1 MIWLLRLLALAVVWF
16 LIGRLW
22 RWLRGRETKS
32 ARSVP
37 PTHRG
42 SFKRDPVC
50 GAHVDASLALE
61 AVEDGERFYFCSPQC
76 RETFHIRPRTLAGT
90 GK

>member
-1 MIWLLRLLALAVVWF
+1 MIWLLRLLALAVVWV
-16 LIGRLW
+16 LISGLS
-22 RWLRGRETKS
+22 RWLRGRELES
-32 ARSVP
+32 ALSAP
-37 PTHRG
+37 TTHRG

-76 RETFHIRPRTLAGT
+76 RERFHSRPRTLARA